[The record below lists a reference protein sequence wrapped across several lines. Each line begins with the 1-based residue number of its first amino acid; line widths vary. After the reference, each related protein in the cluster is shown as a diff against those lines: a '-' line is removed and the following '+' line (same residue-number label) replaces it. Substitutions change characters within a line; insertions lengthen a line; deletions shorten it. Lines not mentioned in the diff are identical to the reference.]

1 MAGKADKQ
9 EKSPFIAGLL
19 SAVIPGLGQ
28 VYARQ
33 AYRGAVIFIGT
44 MLILA
49 MVIWYRHPIWY
60 IAPFGI
66 WLWNVV
72 DAASLVVG
80 RKRSFILP
88 LLLGLLAA
96 YGIGWQVSQIDFSKA
111 SLTRAYLIVRPMFRP
126 NFVEPR
132 REENSIW
139 VGVEV
144 PCSPQPPQAYRED
157 GGKSL
162 AVMPDCGGVHETLI
176 VTATGLWPDT
186 DTNVVWRTPIGDPK
200 MVGEDEN
207 SMLVVP
213 SDENGSMTVVI
224 RVPTTALVA
233 APDPTLPQQHR
244 VYLYQYRP
252 LGGIQLS
259 YVGGEVLK
267 GAAVT
272 VAMALMATTLAMFVA
287 VPISFLAAHNLM
299 SGNPFTL
306 GIYYIVRTILNILRS
321 IEALIIAI
329 IFVTIVGLGPF
340 AGVMA
345 LAIHSVAA
353 LAKLYSEVI
362 EGIDNGPIEAIY
374 ATGATW
380 VQMVGYAVIPQI
392 VPAFTSFTIYRWDI
406 NVRSATVIGLVGG
419 GGIGFLLVELIR
431 VNDMRGVSAVFI
443 AIAVIVIVL
452 DFVSAKVRERL
463 I

>member
-1 MAGKADKQ
+1 MADHTDKQ

-49 MVIWYRHPIWY
+49 MVVWYRHPIWY

-72 DAASLVVG
+72 DSASLAAG
-80 RKRSFILP
+80 RKRSFLLP
-88 LLLGLLAA
+88 ILLGLLAA

-139 VGVEV
+139 VGIEV
-144 PCSPQPPQAYRED
+144 PCSPEPPQAYRED
-157 GGKSL
+157 GGKTL
-162 AVMPDCGGVHETLI
+162 AVTPDCGGVHETLI
-176 VTATGLWPDT
+176 VPRGLS
-186 DTNVVWRTPIGDPK
+186 TPIQMLFGVTYGDPK
-200 MVGEDEN
+200 MVSEDEN

-213 SDENGSMTVVI
+213 SDETGNVTVII

-380 VQMVGYAVIPQI
+380 VQMVRFAVVPQI

>member
-1 MAGKADKQ
+1 
-9 EKSPFIAGLL
+9 
-19 SAVIPGLGQ
+19 
-28 VYARQ
+28 
-33 AYRGAVIFIGT
+33 
-44 MLILA
+44 
-49 MVIWYRHPIWY
+49 
-60 IAPFGI
+60 
-66 WLWNVV
+66 
-72 DAASLVVG
+72 
-80 RKRSFILP
+80 
-88 LLLGLLAA
+88 
-96 YGIGWQVSQIDFSKA
+96 
-111 SLTRAYLIVRPMFRP
+111 
-126 NFVEPR
+126 
-132 REENSIW
+132 
-139 VGVEV
+139 
-144 PCSPQPPQAYRED
+144 
-157 GGKSL
+157 
-162 AVMPDCGGVHETLI
+162 
-176 VTATGLWPDT
+176 
-186 DTNVVWRTPIGDPK
+186 
-200 MVGEDEN
+200 
-207 SMLVVP
+207 
-213 SDENGSMTVVI
+213 
-224 RVPTTALVA
+224 VPTTALVA

-299 SGNPFTL
+299 SGNPVTL

-380 VQMVGYAVIPQI
+380 VQMVRFAVVPQI